1 MPETLGDLI
10 SGPDPEGASRAMQAM
25 MGMSK
30 LDIAVL
36 QAAYDG

>member
-10 SGPDPEGASRAMQAM
+10 SGPDPEGTARAMQAM